1 MNMALIL
8 ALIAVAICLFVI
20 VKVALQSKTRRKK
33 GDSGTDGYS
42 SSSDGGTDCGPGDAG
57 GCEGGGGGGD

>member
-20 VKVALQSKTRRKK
+20 VKVATQSKAHRKK
-33 GDSGTDGYS
+33 GDNGADG
-42 SSSDGGTDCGPGDAG
+42 SSSDNGADCGPGDAG
-57 GCEGGGGGGD
+57 GCDGGGGGGD